1 MEICPE
7 LARFVKTLSVPL
19 TASQKKCAKW
29 QEGARKAVER
39 AFGIAQSN
47 FQILCRPMELWCESD
62 IEDIVRTCFI
72 PHNMMVEVRLQ
83 REEQEKLDWC
93 EPLSEDEAAGV
104 EDKGSN
110 DDDEFVGRHQ
120 VDLTMNVLLQ

>member
-1 MEICPE
+1 
-7 LARFVKTLSVPL
+7 
-19 TASQKKCAKW
+19 
-29 QEGARKAVER
+29 
-39 AFGIAQSN
+39 
-47 FQILCRPMELWCESD
+47 MELWCESD